1 MATTPD
7 PSAPTVEGTAAY
19 RRQVDEAAS
28 TLQNESP
35 SAPAVG
41 ILKNTEVGE
50 ILDAEATES
59 TLSCADIPHYPASDG
74 VLTTGVLAG
83 TRVIVMDQH
92 QHLYE
97 GSTPRE
103 VAFPVRMLAASG
115 IDTLLLPT
123 TAGGVNPQFERGG
136 LMLLTNHINFQGQ
149 NPLVGPNVD
158 AWGPRFPD
166 MTEPYDARLQQIAEE
181 AAREEG
187 LSLQKGVYL
196 AFLGPGPETTAEHR
210 MARRLGADAIGASV
224 VPEVIVARHM
234 NVRVMAVS
242 LLAEQHLREDQAP
255 APRKDDGQAFDQA
268 RSHLRR
274 FLTGVI
280 ARVDADVDTA

>member
-1 MATTPD
+1 MATTPNS
-7 PSAPTVEGTAAY
+7 SALTAEGTAAY
-19 RRQVDEAAS
+19 RQQVDEAAS
-28 TLQNESP
+28 ILRNESP

-41 ILKNTEVGE
+41 ILKDTEVGE

-59 TLSCADIPHYPASDG
+59 TLPCADIPRYPASGG

-83 TRVIVMDQH
+83 TRVVVMDQH

-103 VAFPVRMLAASG
+103 VAFPVRMLAAFG
-115 IDTLLLPT
+115 VDTLLLPT
-123 TAGGVNPQFERGG
+123 TAGGVNPQFERGS
-136 LMLLTNHINFQGQ
+136 LMLLTDHINFQGQ

-166 MTEPYDARLQQIAEE
+166 MTEPYDAQLQQIAEE

-196 AFLGPGPETTAEHR
+196 ALLGPGPETRAEHR
-210 MARRLGADAIGASV
+210 MARRLGADAVGAGV
-224 VPEVIVARHM
+224 VPEVIAARHM
-234 NVRVMAVS
+234 DVRVIAVA
-242 LLAEQHLREDQAP
+242 LLAEQHLKEDQAP
-255 APRKDDGQAFDQA
+255 ARRAGDGQRFDQA

-274 FLTGVI
+274 LLTGVV
-280 ARVDADVDTA
+280 ARMDADGATA